1 MAWIIDCMGHLPD
14 YYKNIEQFKQLTHSD
29 DEEFKLV
36 KAQVDKDLNNAF
48 IMKADATSVGIFE
61 KEIGIVADTT
71 TETLEFRRK
80 RLINRYT
87 TKPPFT
93 IRWLENQ
100 VQTLLGNDLLGVWRD
115 DDVEILYI
123 HINISSYAVLK
134 EFETTIE
141 AVLPLSMLY
150 KKQITAILDLISVI
164 YIGSTAIEHI
174 HIEP

>member
-1 MAWIIDCMGHLPD
+1 MAWTIDCMGRLPD
-14 YYKNIEQFKQLTHSD
+14 YYKNIEQFKQITNTD
-29 DEEFKLV
+29 DEEFKLL
-36 KAQVDKDLNNAF
+36 KSQIDKDLNNAF
-48 IMKADATSVGIFE
+48 IMKADATSITIFE
-61 KEIGIVADTT
+61 REIGIFADPT
-71 TETLEFRRK
+71 TETLDFRRK

-100 VQTLLGNDLLGVWRD
+100 VTTLLGNDLLGVWRD

-141 AVLPLSMLY
+141 AVLPLSMQY
-150 KKQITAILDLISVI
+150 KKQITALFDLLADL
-164 YIGSTAIEHI
+164 YIGSTSMQHI
-174 HIEP
+174 HIQP